1 MAAQRDVAAAAAVAA
16 AGIGGA
22 LLLCASRRD
31 AQREPPRQP
40 DAPPPRC
47 QEGCARPRRVLVI
60 GAPGSGK
67 STLARALG
75 AACGLPVTH
84 IDRLY
89 YEPGQPWVYRP
100 DAAVAADISR
110 QLAKERWVFEGNHE
124 GKGVEAGRRCQLVVY
139 LDLPPALVRCQA
151 PLILLAPADFARCL
165 SSVRVEGLLP
175 LGDVRGR
182 RARRPARRLRRVV
195 RPELL
200 PRDLGLAAR
209 E

>member
-1 MAAQRDVAAAAAVAA
+1 MVAQRDVAAAAAAVAA

-22 LLLCASRRD
+22 LLLCASQRRN
-31 AQREPPRQP
+31 AQQEPPRS
-40 DAPPPRC
+40 R
-47 QEGCARPRRVLVI
+47 EGSRPRRVLVI

-67 STLARALG
+67 STLDRALG
-75 AACGLPVTH
+75 EAHGLPVTH

-151 PLILLAPADFARCL
+151 PLILLAPADSASPC
-165 SSVRVEGLLP
+165 
-175 LGDVRGR
+175 
-182 RARRPARRLRRVV
+182 
-195 RPELL
+195 
-200 PRDLGLAAR
+200 
-209 E
+209 